1 MKNYK
6 LVLFNDGKITVE
18 AEGTEKEI
26 LKFWE
31 ANKSDYIFWLNE
43 SDWEDENG
51 ENQDKE
57 NFDRALAAAPQSL
70 EELKR
75 IFDNELN
82 YSYWKMDVVE
92 DDADNYKEG
101 VTLYYMDSDSS
112 YYALLV
118 DDDESEPIK
127 RMDYADVLFIR
138 DDLRDSKYADMFLF
152 DYILLMRTSFD
163 WEEYP
168 RELLP
173 EFMKDKIILKIEG

>member
-6 LVLFNDGKITVE
+6 LVLFDDGKITVE
-18 AEGTEKEI
+18 AEGTETEI

-57 NFDRALAAAPQSL
+57 NFERALAAAPQSV

-75 IFDNELN
+75 IFDNDLD
-82 YSYWKMDVVE
+82 YSWWKMQIME
-92 DDADNYKEG
+92 EGKYNFNKG

-127 RMDYADVLFIR
+127 LMDYENVLYIQEYLSEENEKDF
-138 DDLRDSKYADMFLF
+138 SLF
-152 DYILLMRTSFD
+152 EYILLNRNYLN

>member
-18 AEGTEKEI
+18 AEGSETEI

-31 ANKSDYIFWLNE
+31 ANKYDYINWIND
-43 SDWEDENG
+43 SDWIDGNG
-51 ENQDKE
+51 INRGAE
-57 NFDRALAAAPQSL
+57 NFDRAMTAAPQSL
-70 EELKR
+70 EELKQ
-75 IFDNELN
+75 IFDNELD
-82 YSYWKMDVVE
+82 YSWWKMQIME
-92 DDADNYKEG
+92 EGKYNFNKG

-127 RMDYADVLFIR
+127 LMDYENVLYIQEYLSEENEN
-138 DDLRDSKYADMFLF
+138 DLTLF
-152 DYILLMRTSFD
+152 EYILIMRTSFD

>member
-18 AEGTEKEI
+18 AEGTETEI

-31 ANKSDYIFWLNE
+31 DNKSDYINWLND

-51 ENQDKE
+51 INQDKE
-57 NFDRALAAAPQSL
+57 NFDRALAAAPQSA
-70 EELKR
+70 EELQQ
-75 IFDNELN
+75 IFDHELD
-82 YSYWKMDVVE
+82 YSYWKMDIVGE
-92 DDADNYKEG
+92 DADNYKEG

-118 DDDESEPIK
+118 DDDESEPLK
-127 RMDYADVLFIR
+127 LMDFADVLFIR
-138 DDLRDSKYADMFLF
+138 DDLRDRKYADMFLF

>member
-6 LVLFNDGKITVE
+6 LVLFDDGKITIE

-57 NFDRALAAAPQSL
+57 NFDRALEAAPQSL

-82 YSYWKMDVVE
+82 YSYWKMEIME
-92 DDADNYKEG
+92 DGKYNFNEG
-101 VTLYYMDSDSS
+101 ITLYYMDNDSS

-118 DDDESEPIK
+118 DDDESEPI
-127 RMDYADVLFIR
+127 RLMDYENVLFIR
-138 DDLRDSKYADMFLF
+138 DYVCNYKKDDVSFF
-152 DYILLMRTSFD
+152 DYIFQNRTAYD